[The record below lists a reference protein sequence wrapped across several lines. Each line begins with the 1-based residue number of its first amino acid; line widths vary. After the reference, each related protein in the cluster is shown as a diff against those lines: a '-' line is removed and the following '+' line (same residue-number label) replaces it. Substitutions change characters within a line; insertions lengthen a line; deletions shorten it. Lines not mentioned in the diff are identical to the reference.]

1 MTPTLSVGTSSHL
14 HLQTYMYHTS
24 SSSSSHEPGTLMFM
38 TRSKTISKILYTK
51 VINPSHITQPPRP
64 LRISRLSLSTSNS
77 SPKMAT
83 NRADAEKE
91 IKRNP
96 HPDFKATLT
105 DIKTLTLNLQLI
117 PKNGHQPRRRRKRNK
132 TQPPPGLQ
140 SQIDPYEP
148 GRPPV
153 YNYKLMISGIVP
165 RPIGFISTR
174 SADGTSTNLAPFSY
188 FNMICHDPP
197 LFTVGFAGGLDNCKD
212 TLRNLLESKECC
224 INIIS
229 EHFVEAAN
237 ATSINAP
244 YGESEWALSGL
255 TPAKCTGVKCD
266 RVKEAVFSIEGR
278 LESSREFESKK
289 IEGKKT
295 GVLCVVEGTRFWVR
309 EDAVNEERNLIDP
322 AILKPI
328 SRLGGITYGRTID
341 ALEIPRPDYE
351 ESVKQSEETKKLV
364 KPKLD
369 VVVQHIVYLCKDE
382 KRAYGLEADHRKENA
397 RTQLGLVRSSLAT
410 DEATVHQHPL
420 SAFSF
425 YLKTVS
431 SNN

>member
-1 MTPTLSVGTSSHL
+1 
-14 HLQTYMYHTS
+14 
-24 SSSSSHEPGTLMFM
+24 MFV
-38 TRSKTISKILYTK
+38 TRSKTLSRTFHSK
-51 VINPSHITQPPRP
+51 VITPSSITQQLTPTP
-64 LRISRLSLSTSNS
+64 LSIRRLSISPPFSTSP
-77 SPKMAT
+77 PKMAT
-83 NRADAEKE
+83 QRADAEKE

-96 HPDFKATLT
+96 HPDFKAIEASRPPFDNTRSWEIKQTPLPSWTLGSGAN
-105 DIKTLTLNLQLI
+105 DAGASLS
-117 PKNGHQPRRRRKRNK
+117 KNHIE
-132 TQPPPGLQ
+132 
-140 SQIDPYEP
+140 IDPYEP

-174 SADGTSTNLAPFSY
+174 SGDGTSTNLAPFSY
-188 FNMICHDPP
+188 FNMICPDPP

-244 YGESEWALSGL
+244 YGESEWGLSGL
-255 TPAKCTGVKCD
+255 TPEKCRDVKCD
-266 RVKEAVFSIEGR
+266 RVKEAVFSIEGK

-295 GVLCVVEGTRFWVR
+295 GVLCVIEGTRFWVR
-309 EDAVNEERNLIDP
+309 EDALNEERNLIDP
-322 AILKPI
+322 AVLKPI

-351 ESVKQSEETKKLV
+351 ESVKQSEQAKKLV

-369 VVVQHIVYLCKDE
+369 GQ
-382 KRAYGLEADHRKENA
+382 
-397 RTQLGLVRSSLAT
+397 
-410 DEATVHQHPL
+410 
-420 SAFSF
+420 
-425 YLKTVS
+425 
-431 SNN
+431 